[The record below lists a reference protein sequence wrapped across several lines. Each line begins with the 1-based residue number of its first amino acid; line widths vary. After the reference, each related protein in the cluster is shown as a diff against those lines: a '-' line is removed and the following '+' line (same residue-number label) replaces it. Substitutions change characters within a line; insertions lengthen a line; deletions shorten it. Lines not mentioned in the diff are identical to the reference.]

1 MSDRRASFLTASWV
15 NVLSSL
21 LKIVVEG
28 FLGVTFG
35 SIALTADA
43 VHSLAD
49 LLAGGVVLVWGRAA
63 FEGADEDHPHGHNRF
78 EPLTALFVGGVLVL
92 LGLLLLRDSVTTFL
106 TGPEATYSIVLVGGL
121 AFALVDRWACYW
133 YTVRVNERVNSPGLS
148 ALAADSKNDVWT
160 TLAAFVGVAGMAAGV
175 PILDPVA
182 GGVVSLLVVYQ
193 GIEVA
198 RENLNYLLDAAP
210 PPDVQ
215 TDIRDRILD
224 HESVYGIHDFTA
236 FYAGHQIEVECHVEV
251 DGDMTLTAAHDLETE
266 IRESVLEAS
275 RVADVHVHLD
285 PAGLGE
291 WKDADEAVVTESV

>member
-15 NVLSSL
+15 NVVSSL

-92 LGLLLLRDSVTTFL
+92 LGLLLLRDSVKTFL
-106 TGPEATYSIVLVGGL
+106 AGPEATYSIVLVGGL
-121 AFALVDRWACYW
+121 GFALATRWACYR
-133 YTVRVNERVNSPGLS
+133 YTVRVNETVNSPGLR

-160 TLAAFVGVAGMAAGV
+160 TLAAFVGVAGMATGY

-210 PPDVQ
+210 SPEMQDE
-215 TDIRDRILD
+215 IRDRILE
-224 HESVYGIHDFTA
+224 HESVYGLHDFTA

-266 IRESVLEAS
+266 LRESVLEVS
-275 RVADVHVHLD
+275 EVTDVHVHLD

-291 WKDADEAVVTESV
+291 WEDADEAVVSESA